1 MTLVFNTAQR
11 GVFTSSENGVAVES
25 YAPEHSRL
33 PGVAKWARR
42 EGMVVVLNFNTPE
55 FASWQYNAMVR
66 EKLLAHP
73 VPDDPRWPQVLPS
86 SELARHRLAPGIRP
100 TFAHGDLEIGA
111 LHGGA
116 A

>member
-1 MTLVFNTAQR
+1 
-11 GVFTSSENGVAVES
+11 
-25 YAPEHSRL
+25 
-33 PGVAKWARR
+33 
-42 EGMVVVLNFNTPE
+42 
-55 FASWQYNAMVR
+55 MVR